1 VGELAL
7 RFPNDF
13 PESANRMFRF
23 WFPGHVGHKVSTI
36 FGKRNK
42 RIADASEGH
51 MMSNMMT
58 EKSLL
63 TKKELADRLNITERV
78 VQFLVKTRRIPVV
91 RLTGKTHRFS
101 WPKVEEALANYEVKA
116 VGNGKK

>member
-1 VGELAL
+1 
-7 RFPNDF
+7 
-13 PESANRMFRF
+13 M
-23 WFPGHVGHKVSTI
+23 VSLSL
-36 FGKRNK
+36 GKRNK
-42 RIADASEGH
+42 RIAWVHVGYK
-51 MMSNMMT
+51 MSFMTT

-78 VQFLVKTRRIPVV
+78 VQFLVRTRRIPVV